1 MVSRLLPYKNVDK
14 AVDAFRT
21 MPDERL
27 LVIGRGPE
35 EDRLRAGLPANVAIV
50 SDVSD
55 AQLRWAYRHA
65 VALVAPSIED
75 FGLTPLEAG
84 AFAKPTLAL
93 RGGGYLDTVAEGVNG
108 LFFDRPDADSIA
120 AAVAAGRRT
129 PWDADGDRAS
139 RPPLRR
145 GDLQGVDPRRRRRR
159 ARRARL
165 DQPGSGGGCGRA
177 VDGRGLPDG
186 LEGLARR
193 RG

>member
-1 MVSRLLPYKNVDK
+1 
-14 AVDAFRT
+14 

-35 EDRLRAGLPANVAIV
+35 EDRLRAELPANVAIV

-108 LFFDRPDADSIA
+108 LFFDRPEAAAIA

-129 PWDADGDRAS
+129 AWDEAAIVRHGRA
-139 RPPLRR
+139 LRR
-145 GDLQGVDPRRRRRR
+145 GDLQGVDPRGRRRG
-159 ARRARL
+159 ARRVRL
-165 DQPGSGGGCGRA
+165 GRPRASGGGCGRA
-177 VDGRGLPDG
+177 SPARV
-186 LEGLARR
+186 RR
-193 RG
+193 RIEVVPRRG